1 MCVGVCMCVFV
12 CGSSANRVRT
22 ICCVL
27 SIKALV
33 KSAPWHASRQGRG
46 GKDGGHIDDVRGCF
60 GEGRGIL
67 QAGLHVR
74 L

>member
-1 MCVGVCMCVFV
+1 MVG
-12 CGSSANRVRT
+12 GSSENRGRK
-22 ICCVL
+22 IFWVL
-27 SIKALV
+27 SIKAWV
-33 KSAPWHASRQGRG
+33 KPAPGHATRRGRG
-46 GKDGGHIDDVRGCF
+46 GKEGGHIDEVGGCF